1 MEQLTHPLVAD
12 SYGLICG
19 FELAPLAVIEHEELG
34 LVKPGRPV
42 WLHFNWAD
50 GRARDWL
57 KELGHLHPDAVDTLL
72 EVEPHV
78 HVQVLPH
85 GFVAVLRD
93 LHHELGGGE
102 AEFGTLG
109 VYVDATRMISGRRHP
124 LRTVDHLRHQLVKGL
139 EIPSPLALFEYLVE
153 SLAETFEAIVTKIAA
168 TVEDAED
175 TILAGHFKDQGAELR
190 RARWLLARLRRHAS
204 ANRSALERLPG
215 HLPPSCGLE
224 RRQSLVEAIERLA
237 AVAQDL
243 ELVEDRARL
252 MQEEIAG
259 RLGETTNRNLYWLSI
274 VTTALLPIT
283 LITGIFGMNVGG
295 LPWMEAHDGF
305 THVML
310 LMVCGVMVALAFI
323 GRARAQ

>member
-12 SYGLICG
+12 SYGLICA
-19 FELAPLAVIEHEELG
+19 FELAPLVAIEHEELER
-34 LVKPGRPV
+34 LEPGRPV

-57 KELGHLHPDAVDTLL
+57 KELGHLPPDAVDTLL
-72 EVEPHV
+72 EVDAHV
-78 HVQVLPH
+78 HLQILPH

-109 VYVDATRMISGRRHP
+109 VYVDARRMISGRRHP
-124 LRTVDHLRHQLVKGL
+124 LRTVDHLRHQLAKGRD
-139 EIPSPLALFEYLVE
+139 IQSPLELFEYLVE
-153 SLAETFEAIVTKIAA
+153 SLAETFESIVAKIAA

-190 RARWLLARLRRHAS
+190 RA
-204 ANRSALERLPG
+204 LERLPG
-215 HLPPSCGLE
+215 HLPAACGLE

-295 LPWMEAHDGF
+295 LPWLEAHDGF

-310 LMVCGVMVALAFI
+310 LMACGVMIALAFI